1 MTKLEVVMIN
11 FIILILFKVQAT
23 DLAPSSFHPSSIPS
37 SLLIPFELDNV
48 PEPVYSC
55 LPERYESCWH
65 RMRQSM
71 LDFQLFVKC
80 IPDSFDHC
88 LATHVNYRFD
98 PVYETAKKG

>member
-55 LPERYESCWH
+55 LSERYESCWY